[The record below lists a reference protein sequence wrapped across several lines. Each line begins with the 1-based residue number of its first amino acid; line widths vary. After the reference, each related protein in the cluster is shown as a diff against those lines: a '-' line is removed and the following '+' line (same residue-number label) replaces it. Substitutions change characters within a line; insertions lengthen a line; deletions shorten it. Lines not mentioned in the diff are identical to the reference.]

1 MIVDSSQFY
10 PISARQ
16 WTSAVATLPPYH
28 HMLFQFPNNQ
38 QSTLAEGL
46 VVGNYLLRK
55 RITSSRLHFY
65 DFYVLRYSHLSW
77 LLRCYSP
84 VRHTDSILPWRLTFS
99 SPRPRNIACP
109 RWFQGWW
116 DLTSTY
122 GLFGMGQ
129 HRQNMEFW
137 KSLESWQMPF
147 VPATPSSPWMTKS
160 FQPSDQNPKQFLM
173 KGVEPLLDERDS
185 IALRASQQ
193 ADWSAWVSCNQ
204 FFCVICRLKCLRAL
218 AEFDSALTCL
228 LLLCCLLL
236 FAKVP
241 C

>member
-1 MIVDSSQFY
+1 
-10 PISARQ
+10 
-16 WTSAVATLPPYH
+16 
-28 HMLFQFPNNQ
+28 MLFASAPHRQYPALKTYIQ
-38 QSTLAEGL
+38 LAQASQHCL
-46 VVGNYLLRK
+46 SKVV
-55 RITSSRLHFY
+55 SRLMRSDEH
-65 DFYVLRYSHLSW
+65 VW
-77 LLRCYSP
+77 VIWNGTTP
-84 VRHTDSILPWRLTFS
+84 T
-99 SPRPRNIACP
+99 
-109 RWFQGWW
+109 
-116 DLTSTY
+116 
-122 GLFGMGQ
+122 
-129 HRQNMEFW
+129 NMEFW